1 MISNTCPSCGYWN
14 GYPSGD
20 ERERLWLD
28 EIAITD
34 KLLLKEAK
42 VSLERLE
49 RAETVERERNR
60 LWKALRYYA
69 DFHEDPN
76 DGPWGANSQDF
87 GKVARAALRGED
99 YDQ

>member
-1 MISNTCPSCGYWN
+1 MADELDPDRLREDR
-14 GYPSGD
+14 D

-34 KLLLKEAK
+34 KLLLQEAK
-42 VSLERLE
+42 VSLQRLE
-49 RAETVERERNR
+49 RAEVVEVERDR

-69 DFHEDPN
+69 EFHEDPN
-76 DGPWGANSQDF
+76 DGPWGVNSQDY

-99 YDQ
+99 YDR

>member
-1 MISNTCPSCGYWN
+1 MM
-14 GYPSGD
+14 D
-20 ERERLWLD
+20 ELDPDWLG
-28 EIAITD
+28 ELPITD

-49 RAETVERERNR
+49 RAETVERERDR

-69 DFHEDPN
+69 EFHEDPN
-76 DGPWGANSQDF
+76 DGPWGIHSDDF
-87 GKVARAALRGED
+87 GAIARAALRGED